1 MASSKR
7 TEHEYVV
14 HGSEK
19 GKLFRVAH
27 DFDESTPEKVLD
39 LCLIMDCTSSMSSW
53 IDHCKTTLLEV
64 VDDTVEEDEGSF
76 VRVSFVGY
84 RDFGDGANLYS
95 IMDFSYDT
103 EAVKSFI
110 SEARAMGGADIP
122 EDVQGGLKRALELSW
137 LPNSIKVA
145 YFCADAP
152 AHGKQYHT
160 FNDDYPNGSKHGH
173 VLEDL
178 VKSFSD
184 REILLSCF
192 KLNDKTEQM
201 FGIMETAYESG
212 ITEDGFEFIDIR
224 GQIEQAAPMRSM
236 AAPMRRSSPPAM
248 RSVCLDDDEEDGGEM
263 LVASAAPEMK
273 MAARSIAEPK
283 SSGREVYASSMKQ
296 NLRKQKCK
304 QRKKRGW

>member
-7 TEHEYVV
+7 TEHEYII

-27 DFDESTPEKVLD
+27 DFDENTPEKVLD

-103 EAVKSFI
+103 EAVKQFI
-110 SEARAMGGADIP
+110 SEARAMGGADLP
-122 EDVQGGLKRALELSW
+122 EDVQGGLKRALELNW

-152 AHGKQYHT
+152 GHGKQYHDCS
-160 FNDDYPNGSKHGH
+160 DDYPNGSKHGH
-173 VLEDL
+173 ILEDL

-192 KLNDKTEQM
+192 KLNDTTEKM

-212 ITEDGFEFIDIR
+212 ITNDGFEFIDIR
-224 GQIEQAAPMRSM
+224 GQIKRAAPMMRSY
-236 AAPMRRSSPPAM
+236 AAPMRRSRGAPPPRPMAM
-248 RSVCLDDDEEDGGEM
+248 ESFEKECARAMPVMEES
-263 LVASAAPEMK
+263 LNATARPE
-273 MAARSIAEPK
+273 
-283 SSGREVYASSMKQ
+283 SSGREVYASSMKA
-296 NLRKQKCK
+296 NLRKQKVK
-304 QRKKRGW
+304 QRKMRGW